1 MKIDRLK
8 IANGFT
14 RIGMTTENASD
25 LANTIGEAYDDAE
38 KEMASLKDLE
48 IIAAKSDARINA
60 AINRQIIWIIGVA
73 FTVIGVM
80 IALKLWS

>member
-1 MKIDRLK
+1 
-8 IANGFT
+8 
-14 RIGMTTENASD
+14 
-25 LANTIGEAYDDAE
+25 
-38 KEMASLKDLE
+38 MASLKDLE

-80 IALKLWS
+80 IALKLWF